1 MQDSKNSKQPGNGK
15 KRENITELL
24 SNHDITS
31 ATKGKKKTRQEVDT
45 GLLSGT
51 EKAESVRRPRWTWLS
66 F

>member
-1 MQDSKNSKQPGNGK
+1 MGRTNRTLVKSRH
-15 KRENITELL
+15 RERDER
-24 SNHDITS
+24 DERP
-31 ATKGKKKTRQEVDT
+31 KGKKKTRQEVDT

>member
-1 MQDSKNSKQPGNGK
+1 MQDSNNSKQPGNGK

-24 SNHDITS
+24 STLAS
-31 ATKGKKKTRQEVDT
+31 ATKGKKKTRQKVDT
-45 GLLSGT
+45 GLFSGT